1 MGHQSRLVR
10 GRATFGVGSCA
21 PPPELGGNLRGALPE
36 PVEDVAIRAF
46 AAGSGVA
53 AGVVVGVLCGLVARA
68 LIARTGH
75 SGAAG

>member
-1 MGHQSRLVR
+1 
-10 GRATFGVGSCA
+10 
-21 PPPELGGNLRGALPE
+21 
-36 PVEDVAIRAF
+36 VAIRAF